1 MKPRVATAAFGDGP
15 SGHPFVGGRLDQ
27 PDDRGEIF
35 VGQLSTALHPWLADH
50 AVRDTVL
57 LPGTAFLDLALHAAE
72 RRGSTHVEELTL
84 EHPLVLPDSGA
95 LRLHVATAPEPDGRH
110 TVTVHSRP
118 AGDPDHPWTRHAV
131 GTISGDAIGTPA
143 VLDGAWPP
151 PGAQPV
157 RLDQFYGD
165 LADLGYLYGPT
176 FRGLR
181 AAWQAGD
188 AFYAEVE
195 LPEQADPDGFTVH
208 PALLDAALHTTAVG
222 VNLDPAH
229 TPVRLPFSWS
239 DVTLHATGATRL
251 RVRTTRVDDTTV
263 ALDMADGTGRPV
275 LTVARLRLRELDPGQ
290 LAAPSPLHNSIF
302 RTDWVRAETPPAPA
316 GDLSRWAVL
325 GDLDAGADPTFA
337 GLPRHPGLADLT
349 RELDAGAAAPEVVL
363 LACHSGPDDAGTDP
377 AARAHEVTRRVL
389 GAVQGWLA
397 DPRLAGSRLV
407 VLTRGAIAARPG
419 DEVRDLPGSTV
430 WGLLRAAWW
439 EEPDRFV
446 LADLD
451 DTATPAALRAALATD
466 SYQVVL
472 REGLCLVPRL
482 AAVQPADD
490 AAGFSFDPAGTVLI
504 TGGTGTIGA
513 HLARHLVTAHG
524 VRRLLLTSRRGI
536 AADGAGALR
545 DELVAAGADV
555 TVAACDTADRE
566 ALAGLLAAVPA
577 EHPLTALV
585 HTAGVLEDG
594 VLGALTADQ
603 ADAVLRP
610 KADAAW
616 HLHTLTEHL
625 PLRSF
630 VLFSSAAGIIGNPG
644 QSTYAAA
651 NTFVDALAAHRR
663 SRGLPADSLA
673 WGLWAETSTMTAGL
687 DGAGKARLTR
697 HAAAITTEQGMA
709 LFDAAL
715 AVADATPLLLAKI
728 RPATVDAADDTIA
741 PILRTLAR
749 PTVRRA
755 VSPAERP
762 AASDGLAERLLPLDP
777 AGRRELLTG
786 LIGAH
791 VAAVLGHGQPDALDA
806 ARSFKDLGFDSL
818 TAVEL
823 RNRMNAATGLRL
835 PATLVFDHPT
845 IESLAD
851 RLSAELLDTHPA
863 APAAALPAAPATT
876 RDQADDPIVIVGM
889 ACRFPGGARTPG
901 DLWRLVAD
909 GVDAV
914 GDFPVNRG
922 WDLDELYHP
931 DPDRHGKTYVR
942 RGGFLHDADEF
953 DADLFGISPREALAT
968 DPQQRLLLETVWEVL
983 ENAAIDPT
991 SLRGS
996 STGVFIGAAAQEYGL
1011 NTRAG
1016 DTGPEGYL
1024 ITGSTTSVASGR
1036 IAYTFGFE
1044 GPTMTV
1050 DTACSSSLVALHL
1063 AVQALRNGECELAV
1077 AGGVAV
1083 MAAPT
1088 LFVEFSRQRGL
1099 APDGRCKPF
1108 GADADGTAWGEGTGL
1123 LLVERLSDAR
1133 RNQHP
1138 VLAVV
1143 RGTAVNSDGTS
1154 NGLTAPNG
1162 PSQQRVIR
1170 QALSTAGLSPDD
1182 VDAVEAHGT
1191 GTPLGDPI
1199 EAQALLATYGRDR
1212 RAGEPLWIGSVKS
1225 NIGHAQAAAGA
1236 AGVIKMVQAM
1246 QHGLL
1251 PRTLH
1256 VEEPT
1261 PHVDWSAGAVRLL
1274 TADRPWPETGGPR
1287 RSAVSAFGISG
1298 TNAHVVLEWDP
1309 AVAAEPVGSGPRP
1322 EPGGLPV
1329 PWLLSGRTAAAVAAQ
1344 AGRLAEQLT
1353 GHPELHPVDVGGS
1366 LTARAAQRYRAAV
1379 VGTDRAEL
1387 LSALRD
1393 VADGST
1399 PAEAT
1404 GAGGTAFLF
1413 SGQGSQHPGMGREL
1427 YERHAV
1433 FAAELD
1439 RVCERMDAR
1448 LGAPLRAVMFAAAGT
1463 PEAALLDETRFAQ
1476 PAIFALEVA
1485 LFRLL
1490 ESWGMRPDVLLG
1502 HSIGELAA
1510 AHVAG
1515 VFDLDDACLLVAE
1528 RARLMQSVPARGA
1541 MVAVRAGEAEVAES
1555 LADRDG
1561 VVSIAAVNAADA
1573 TVVSGDEEAVAEVAE
1588 LWARRGRRTTRLRV
1602 SHAFHSPHMDAIL
1615 GEFHDVAARLDY
1627 RPPALPIVS
1636 ASTGRPADAAQLGDP
1651 RYWTD
1656 QLRLPVRFH
1665 DGMRAVRALGVTTCL
1680 EVGPDGALT
1689 ALPADEGAGR
1699 RIATQRREH
1708 PQASTLVSAVAQ
1720 AWTHGTPVGWREFF
1734 APLAARTV
1742 PLPNYAFQGRRF
1754 WLPAAPPASPAAL
1767 GLGVGGHE
1775 LLKATTSLADN
1786 GGWLLSGRV
1795 SRSTHPWLAEHTV
1808 NGAALVPGSVFLDI
1822 AVHVAR
1828 TVGGAR
1834 VDELTMES
1842 PLVLPPQG
1850 PVDLQVTVSG
1860 PDPRGVR
1867 SLTVS
1872 SRAAAPDDPAGERPW
1887 TRHVSGTLSDRE
1899 TEAFTGFPAAWPP
1912 PDAEPI
1918 DLDGLYEALAGAG
1931 IEYGPAFQGLRGAWR
1946 DGSTVYTEAVA
1957 PDGGTAD
1964 GLHPALVDAAMHA
1977 LAANHPSLSSGTEIL
1992 LPFAWRGVDA
2002 YSWHAAAIRSRLTVT
2017 GPDTL
2022 ALAVTD
2028 TDGVPVMAVEEL
2040 LVRRVPLAAIAA
2052 QRAPA
2057 YVLGWTGAPAG
2068 RHPRPARVGLLGGSD
2083 RLRAALAGAA
2093 DVHNDL
2099 PALLGTPD
2107 PLPDVVLLPVPPHD
2121 GPGPDQVRAA
2131 LAEVMDTAQRWLAE
2145 DRAAGSRLVVVTEGA
2160 VSTGAEDSAPDLAGA
2175 AVWGLVRSAQAE
2187 HAGRFVLLDLDGTGA
2202 SADAVTAALA
2212 LDEPQVAVRAG
2223 RCLLPRVTEA
2233 SLREPA
2239 GTPLDADGTVL
2250 VTGGTGALG
2259 ALVAR
2264 HLVAR
2269 HGIRHLLLLSRRGG
2283 DAPGAQ
2289 RLRAEL
2295 SAQGADVTIVAC
2307 DAADRAALGVAL
2319 ATVDPDHPLTAVVHT
2334 AGVLADR
2341 TFTNLTADRLD
2352 AVLRPKVDAA
2362 WHLHELTAA
2371 MDLAAFVLFSSV
2383 AGILGTPG
2391 QANYAAANTGLD
2403 ALAHHRSARGLAAT
2417 SLVWGPWPDAGG
2429 MTADDQRVRQAAL
2442 TPLTTEENLGLFDAA
2457 LSAEH
2462 PVLLALRFDRA
2473 ALRAADRADLPP
2485 VLSGLAGAAAR
2496 RAPQRASLVQRLQAA
2511 GRQQR
2516 GRLLLDAVSRHVATV
2531 LGHDD
2536 GADIAA
2542 DREFNELGFTS
2553 LTAIDLR
2560 NRLSA
2565 ETGHR
2570 LPATLVFD
2578 YPNPAALAA
2587 YLEGLLF
2594 DAGQAEPARVE
2605 TLRPASDEP
2614 IAIVGMACRFP
2625 GGVGSP
2631 QDLWRLVSDGRDAI
2645 GPFPGNRDWNV
2656 DDLYDPDPDRP
2667 GKSYTRQGGFL
2678 YDADRFDAQFF
2689 GMSPR
2694 DAVAA
2699 DPQQRLLLET
2709 SWEAFE
2715 HAGIDP
2721 ATLRGSRTGVFTGV
2735 MYSDYGARLAS
2746 GSADEYEGYLGTGS
2760 AGSIASGRVAYSFG
2774 LEGPALTVDTAC
2786 SSSLVTLHLA
2796 VQALRAGEC
2805 DLALAGGVTVMATP
2819 AAFVEFSRQRGLAPD
2834 GRCKAFAE
2842 GADGV
2847 AWAEGVGQ
2855 LLVERLSDARRN
2867 GHTVL
2872 AVVRGSAVNSDGASN
2887 GLTAPNGPSQ
2897 QRVIR
2902 QALADAGLRPAEV
2915 DAVEAHGTGTPLGDP
2930 IEAQALIATYG
2941 QDRPAGRPLWVGSV
2955 KSNIGHAQA
2964 AAGVAGIIKTV
2975 QALRH
2980 GQLPRTLHADTLSP
2994 HVDWGAGDVAV
3005 LREARAWPEHDGP
3018 RRAAV
3023 SAFGISGT
3031 NAHVILEAAEDTR
3044 EAPDPHVEAPPP
3056 ADRAGDAV
3064 VVPWLLSARSE
3075 AALAAQA
3082 DRLRAFVRADPAL
3095 DPADIARSLATR
3107 PVLEHGAAVV
3117 GRTRTDL
3124 LAGLDAL
3131 AAERTAAAVVRESSR
3146 ETGPIAVMF
3155 SGQGSQRPGMGSGLY
3170 AAHPEFRRALD
3181 EVCDRFDALLGRSL
3195 RELMFAPAGSREA
3208 DLLHETRYT
3217 QPALFAVE
3225 VALYRLLR
3233 SHGVVPDFLL
3243 GHSVG
3248 EFAAAHVAGVLSLAD
3263 ACLLVATRGRLMH
3276 EVSGNGAM
3284 VAIGADPDE
3293 VRASLAGLEE
3303 SVGIAAVNGP
3313 AGTVVSGD
3321 EVAVMSV
3328 VQQWSARGRR
3338 VKRLLVSHAFHSPLM
3353 APMVDAFRAGAETMT
3368 FSAPVV
3374 PIVSTVTGDFA
3385 DPQALAAPDYWVD
3398 QVLRPVLFAQGVETL
3413 YQAGARVFLE
3423 LGSDALASLTPDC
3436 LADRFPGP
3444 LVSALLRK
3452 DRPEPESVVTALAQ
3466 VRLRGA
3472 PVDLAAL
3479 LPGARRIAELPT
3491 YPFQRERFWLSRP
3504 VGSGDPAG
3512 LGMDRASHPFLGAG
3526 TELPD
3531 GGSLFTGRISA
3542 ESQPWLADHAVHG
3555 SGVVP
3560 ASALLELILYVGEQS
3575 GCDLVEELTVSTPL
3589 VLPDAGAVHVQLVTG
3604 PADEAGRRTVTIRS
3618 RAAGDPWVGHGQGI
3632 VAPAPAAEPPG
3643 VAGDAWPPAGATPV
3657 DVAELYERLAD
3668 LGFGYGPAFRGL
3680 RNAWRHGDEVSAEVR
3695 LHGAP
3700 VPGFRIHPALL
3711 DAALHT
3717 IAIAYRD
3724 LDPEAGVP
3732 VPFAWS
3738 GVSVRAAAPDSLRVR
3753 LAPAGS
3759 GFALRLSDE
3768 AGNPVAAIDSLSVR
3782 HLAAGQLQQAGRAP
3796 HGAQFRVTWAET
3808 ALPADRAGAGAPVP
3822 PVQDLG
3828 HDEPVPELVLLDC
3841 APAETATAGD
3851 AAADAH
3857 RATRRALDV
3866 LQRVLGDDR
3875 FARTRLGVLTRS
3887 AVAAVDGDTVTD
3899 LAGAAVGGLVRA
3911 AQTENPGRIVLLD
3924 TDGTEASTA
3933 VLRAAL
3939 DAGEP
3944 WLALRDG
3951 TAYAARLVATDSTAP
3966 GEDADP
3972 PLDPD
3977 GTVLVTGGTGALGA
3991 LVARHLARRHG
4002 VRHLLLVSRSGAAA
4016 AGADELVG
4024 ELDRLGART
4033 TVVACD
4039 VADRESLAGVLA
4051 SIPAAHPLTAVVH
4064 TAGVLDDATLPALT
4078 PHRVDTVLRPKA
4090 DAAWHLHELTAGLGH
4105 TRFVLFSSV
4114 SGVLGGAGQGNYAA
4128 ANAFLDALA
4137 EHRRALGL
4145 PAVSLAWGIWAAAG
4159 TMGGRLGTADRARIG
4174 RGGMLPLDT
4183 GQGLA
4188 LFDSALR
4195 ADHATMTVA
4204 RFDLPTLRAQ
4214 ADENRLPVIL
4224 GGLVGGTARRPD
4236 DAGRPVLGERLAGRT
4251 EAAQLEILLEFLH
4264 QEMAV
4269 ALGHR
4274 ETATIDLDRGFLELG
4289 FDSLT
4294 ALELRNRLSEVAGW
4308 RLPATTLFDYPTPRK
4323 LAARLRELLIPAD
4336 TADTPEAAIRE
4347 AIAAIPLERLRAA
4360 GLLDAVL
4367 RLADG
4372 TADPGHAQDEDA
4384 ETDLIDADVDDLV
4397 RIALGDTDT

>member
-1 MKPRVATAAFGDGP
+1 
-15 SGHPFVGGRLDQ
+15 
-27 PDDRGEIF
+27 E
-35 VGQLSTALHPWLADH
+35 AD
-50 AVRDTVL
+50 
-57 LPGTAFLDLALHAAE
+57 PGAAAE
-72 RRGSTHVEELTL
+72 SDASTEAAGTGT
-84 EHPLVLPDSGA
+84 DAGA
-95 LRLHVATAPEPDGRH
+95 R
-110 TVTVHSRP
+110 
-118 AGDPDHPWTRHAV
+118 
-131 GTISGDAIGTPA
+131 
-143 VLDGAWPP
+143 
-151 PGAQPV
+151 
-157 RLDQFYGD
+157 
-165 LADLGYLYGPT
+165 LADLG
-176 FRGLR
+176 
-181 AAWQAGD
+181 
-188 AFYAEVE
+188 
-195 LPEQADPDGFTVH
+195 
-208 PALLDAALHTTAVG
+208 
-222 VNLDPAH
+222 
-229 TPVRLPFSWS
+229 WS
-239 DVTLHATGATRL
+239 SVT
-251 RVRTTRVDDTTV
+251 
-263 ALDMADGTGRPV
+263 
-275 LTVARLRLRELDPGQ
+275 
-290 LAAPSPLHNSIF
+290 
-302 RTDWVRAETPPAPA
+302 
-316 GDLSRWAVL
+316 
-325 GDLDAGADPTFA
+325 
-337 GLPRHPGLADLT
+337 
-349 RELDAGAAAPEVVL
+349 
-363 LACHSGPDDAGTDP
+363 
-377 AARAHEVTRRVL
+377 
-389 GAVQGWLA
+389 
-397 DPRLAGSRLV
+397 
-407 VLTRGAIAARPG
+407 TRGALEHRAVVLAADRA
-419 DEVRDLPGSTV
+419 D
-430 WGLLRAAWW
+430 LLR
-439 EEPDRFV
+439 D
-446 LADLD
+446 
-451 DTATPAALRAALATD
+451 
-466 SYQVVL
+466 
-472 REGLCLVPRL
+472 
-482 AAVQPADD
+482 
-490 AAGFSFDPAGTVLI
+490 
-504 TGGTGTIGA
+504 
-513 HLARHLVTAHG
+513 
-524 VRRLLLTSRRGI
+524 
-536 AADGAGALR
+536 
-545 DELVAAGADV
+545 
-555 TVAACDTADRE
+555 
-566 ALAGLLAAVPA
+566 
-577 EHPLTALV
+577 
-585 HTAGVLEDG
+585 
-594 VLGALTADQ
+594 
-603 ADAVLRP
+603 
-610 KADAAW
+610 
-616 HLHTLTEHL
+616 
-625 PLRSF
+625 
-630 VLFSSAAGIIGNPG
+630 
-644 QSTYAAA
+644 
-651 NTFVDALAAHRR
+651 
-663 SRGLPADSLA
+663 
-673 WGLWAETSTMTAGL
+673 
-687 DGAGKARLTR
+687 
-697 HAAAITTEQGMA
+697 
-709 LFDAAL
+709 
-715 AVADATPLLLAKI
+715 
-728 RPATVDAADDTIA
+728 
-741 PILRTLAR
+741 LRTLA
-749 PTVRRA
+749 
-755 VSPAERP
+755 
-762 AASDGLAERLLPLDP
+762 
-777 AGRRELLTG
+777 
-786 LIGAH
+786 
-791 VAAVLGHGQPDALDA
+791 
-806 ARSFKDLGFDSL
+806 
-818 TAVEL
+818 
-823 RNRMNAATGLRL
+823 
-835 PATLVFDHPT
+835 
-845 IESLAD
+845 
-851 RLSAELLDTHPA
+851 
-863 APAAALPAAPATT
+863 
-876 RDQADDPIVIVGM
+876 
-889 ACRFPGGARTPG
+889 
-901 DLWRLVAD
+901 
-909 GVDAV
+909 
-914 GDFPVNRG
+914 
-922 WDLDELYHP
+922 
-931 DPDRHGKTYVR
+931 
-942 RGGFLHDADEF
+942 
-953 DADLFGISPREALAT
+953 
-968 DPQQRLLLETVWEVL
+968 
-983 ENAAIDPT
+983 
-991 SLRGS
+991 
-996 STGVFIGAAAQEYGL
+996 
-1011 NTRAG
+1011 AG
-1016 DTGPEGYL
+1016 DTAPG
-1024 ITGSTTSVASGR
+1024 
-1036 IAYTFGFE
+1036 
-1044 GPTMTV
+1044 
-1050 DTACSSSLVALHL
+1050 LV
-1063 AVQALRNGECELAV
+1063 
-1077 AGGVAV
+1077 
-1083 MAAPT
+1083 
-1088 LFVEFSRQRGL
+1088 
-1099 APDGRCKPF
+1099 
-1108 GADADGTAWGEGTGL
+1108 
-1123 LLVERLSDAR
+1123 
-1133 RNQHP
+1133 
-1138 VLAVV
+1138 
-1143 RGTAVNSDGTS
+1143 
-1154 NGLTAPNG
+1154 
-1162 PSQQRVIR
+1162 
-1170 QALSTAGLSPDD
+1170 
-1182 VDAVEAHGT
+1182 T
-1191 GTPLGDPI
+1191 GTP
-1199 EAQALLATYGRDR
+1199 R
-1212 RAGEPLWIGSVKS
+1212 
-1225 NIGHAQAAAGA
+1225 
-1236 AGVIKMVQAM
+1236 
-1246 QHGLL
+1246 
-1251 PRTLH
+1251 
-1256 VEEPT
+1256 
-1261 PHVDWSAGAVRLL
+1261 
-1274 TADRPWPETGGPR
+1274 GGQ
-1287 RSAVSAFGISG
+1287 V
-1298 TNAHVVLEWDP
+1298 
-1309 AVAAEPVGSGPRP
+1309 
-1322 EPGGLPV
+1322 
-1329 PWLLSGRTAAAVAAQ
+1329 
-1344 AGRLAEQLT
+1344 
-1353 GHPELHPVDVGGS
+1353 
-1366 LTARAAQRYRAAV
+1366 
-1379 VGTDRAEL
+1379 
-1387 LSALRD
+1387 
-1393 VADGST
+1393 
-1399 PAEAT
+1399 
-1404 GAGGTAFLF
+1404 AFLF

-1448 LGAPLRAVMFAAAGT
+1448 LDAPLRAVMFAAAGT

-1541 MVAVRAGEAEVAES
+1541 MVAIRAGAAEVAES

-1615 GEFHDVAARLDY
+1615 GEFHDVATRLDY
-1627 RPPALPIVS
+1627 RPPVLPIVS

-1699 RIATQRREH
+1699 RIATQRRDH

-1931 IEYGPAFQGLRGAWR
+1931 IGYGPAFQGLRGAWR

-2145 DRAAGSRLVVVTEGA
+2145 DRAAGSRLVVVTEG
-2160 VSTGAEDSAPDLAGA
+2160 
-2175 AVWGLVRSAQAE
+2175 
-2187 HAGRFVLLDLDGTGA
+2187 
-2202 SADAVTAALA
+2202 
-2212 LDEPQVAVRAG
+2212 
-2223 RCLLPRVTEA
+2223 
-2233 SLREPA
+2233 
-2239 GTPLDADGTVL
+2239 
-2250 VTGGTGALG
+2250 
-2259 ALVAR
+2259 
-2264 HLVAR
+2264 
-2269 HGIRHLLLLSRRGG
+2269 
-2283 DAPGAQ
+2283 
-2289 RLRAEL
+2289 
-2295 SAQGADVTIVAC
+2295 
-2307 DAADRAALGVAL
+2307 
-2319 ATVDPDHPLTAVVHT
+2319 
-2334 AGVLADR
+2334 
-2341 TFTNLTADRLD
+2341 
-2352 AVLRPKVDAA
+2352 
-2362 WHLHELTAA
+2362 
-2371 MDLAAFVLFSSV
+2371 
-2383 AGILGTPG
+2383 
-2391 QANYAAANTGLD
+2391 
-2403 ALAHHRSARGLAAT
+2403 
-2417 SLVWGPWPDAGG
+2417 
-2429 MTADDQRVRQAAL
+2429 
-2442 TPLTTEENLGLFDAA
+2442 
-2457 LSAEH
+2457 
-2462 PVLLALRFDRA
+2462 
-2473 ALRAADRADLPP
+2473 
-2485 VLSGLAGAAAR
+2485 
-2496 RAPQRASLVQRLQAA
+2496 
-2511 GRQQR
+2511 
-2516 GRLLLDAVSRHVATV
+2516 AVSRHVATV

-3044 EAPDPHVEAPPP
+3044 EAPDPHVEAPLP

-3095 DPADIARSLATR
+3095 DPADVARSLATR

-3117 GRTRTDL
+3117 GRTRADL
-3124 LAGLDAL
+3124 LTGLDAL
-3131 AAERTAAAVVRESSR
+3131 AAERTAAAVVREGSR

-3353 APMVDAFRAGAETMT
+3353 APMVDAFRAVAETMT
-3368 FSAPVV
+3368 FAAPVV

-3444 LVSALLRK
+3444 LVNALLRK

-3560 ASALLELILYVGEQS
+3560 ASALLDLILYVGEQS

-3680 RNAWRHGDEVSAEVR
+3680 RNAWRHGDEVSAEVH

-3724 LDPEAGVP
+3724 LAPEAGVP

-3753 LAPAGS
+3753 LAPAGA
-3759 GFALRLSDE
+3759 GFAQRRSDE
-3768 AGNPVAAIDSLSVR
+3768 AGNPVAAIDALSVR

-3808 ALPADRAGAGAPVP
+3808 AVPADRAGAGAPVP

-3951 TAYAARLVATDSTAP
+3951 TAYAARLVAADSTAP

-4251 EAAQLEILLEFLH
+4251 EAAQLEI
-4264 QEMAV
+4264 
-4269 ALGHR
+4269 
-4274 ETATIDLDRGFLELG
+4274 
-4289 FDSLT
+4289 
-4294 ALELRNRLSEVAGW
+4294 
-4308 RLPATTLFDYPTPRK
+4308 
-4323 LAARLRELLIPAD
+4323 
-4336 TADTPEAAIRE
+4336 
-4347 AIAAIPLERLRAA
+4347 
-4360 GLLDAVL
+4360 
-4367 RLADG
+4367 
-4372 TADPGHAQDEDA
+4372 
-4384 ETDLIDADVDDLV
+4384 
-4397 RIALGDTDT
+4397 